1 MKEYWVNVYDDY
13 AIGACMVNKKL
24 CREIARKLK
33 YMIASKVIYRIHVKM
48 KEPKLVTSSEILD
61 RREAYLRYT
70 LPTSKHW
77 MD

>member
-48 KEPKLVTSSEILD
+48 KEPRPKYEPPFIGMKLSNGGWI
-61 RREAYLRYT
+61 
-70 LPTSKHW
+70 
-77 MD
+77 